1 MPRPTSTQIVR
12 QVSCATPC
20 GVLVIL
26 LGLAAIVG
34 GCAGAPTE
42 NRRIELIGE
51 LPTQSG
57 RSDRRGLRVV
67 LEIPD
72 RTNRYLPMWGDV
84 QSVGR
89 GYMGLVSILMD
100 VDGKTASLYAPTEDI
115 STWALPSGQLV
126 RSESFKTLIDP
137 LFTRLGGGP
146 LSEFLEGKFS
156 TLRVRAVGEFD
167 STDWFEVSET
177 RKKELREA
185 LAEYSHRRSTK

>member
-1 MPRPTSTQIVR
+1 M
-12 QVSCATPC
+12 
-20 GVLVIL
+20 LVIL
-26 LGLAAIVG
+26 LGLAALVG
-34 GCAGAPTE
+34 GCAGAPRE
-42 NRRIELIGE
+42 NRRIELVSE

-72 RTNRYLPMWGDV
+72 RTHGYLTLWGDV

-89 GYMGLVSILMD
+89 RYMGLVSILMD
-100 VDGKTASLYAPTEDI
+100 VDGKTESLYAPAEDI
-115 STWALPSGQLV
+115 GTWALPSGQLV
-126 RSESFKTLIDP
+126 RSESFETSIDTL
-137 LFTRLGGGP
+137 LTHLGGGP
-146 LSEFLEGKFS
+146 LSEFLEGNFS

-167 STDWFEVSET
+167 STDWFEVSEA